1 MVFLED
7 IVKYAVEYALRQGV
21 TFVEVRFENNVE
33 NNILLRNGTVDGIA
47 LTSTKGIGV
56 RVLVDG
62 ALGFSSTNIL
72 NKENIRKTIR
82 DAIKLAR
89 ASAMTRKQPVKF
101 SEEKTVKTT
110 WNTPWNVSF
119 TNISIEEKINLLQE
133 IDKAIVSKEG
143 EIKFP
148 TRFISYSDKITAKYY
163 VNSEGTEIRS
173 EVPRIGIFYVI
184 SAFEPSR
191 GVVQRTN
198 QLGSSGGWESIK
210 NWNVVGKV
218 EEESLILKRILLES
232 KPLKKQHMDVILGS
246 EVVGLICHES
256 SGHPSEADRI
266 LGREGAQAGE
276 SYISL
281 DKIGTR
287 IGSEYVTI
295 IEDPTLPGSYGFY
308 LYDDEGVQARRRYLI
323 KEGIINELLTNRET
337 AAILGTKSNGS
348 ARAMDYN
355 YEPIIRMSNTFFQPG
370 DYSFEELIEDVKFGI
385 YVKNFMEWNI
395 DDRRW
400 NQRYVGLEAY
410 IIENGEIKGLARNPV
425 IEVTTQGLFSS
436 VDAVGKELNFD
447 AATCGKGDPMQG
459 VPVWTGGPD
468 IRVRDLLVGVR
479 E

>member
-1 MVFLED
+1 M
-7 IVKYAVEYALRQGV
+7 KYAVEYAVQHGA
-21 TFVEVRFENNVE
+21 TFAEVRFENNVE
-33 NNILLRNGTVDGIA
+33 NNILLRNGIVEGIA
-47 LTSTKGIGV
+47 LSSTKGIGI

-62 ALGFSSTNIL
+62 ALGFSSTNML
-72 NKENIRKTIR
+72 NTENIRRTIR
-82 DAIKLAR
+82 DAIKLAK
-89 ASAMTRKQPVKF
+89 ASAITRKQPIKF
-101 SEEKTVKTT
+101 SEEKTVKTV
-110 WNTPWNVSF
+110 WNAPWKINFADVSV
-119 TNISIEEKINLLQE
+119 EEKINLLQE
-133 IDKAIVSKEG
+133 MDRAIVSKEG
-143 EIKFP
+143 DVKFP
-148 TRFISYSDKITAKYY
+148 SRFISYSDKITTKYY
-163 VNSEGTEIRS
+163 ANSEGTEIRS
-173 EVPRIGIFYVI
+173 EVPRVNMFYVI
-184 SAFEPSR
+184 SAFESSK

-198 QLGSSGGWESIK
+198 QFGSSGGWEQIK
-210 NWNVVGKV
+210 KWNAIEKID
-218 EEESLILKRILLES
+218 EESLTLKRILLES
-232 KPLKKQHMDVILGS
+232 KAINKQHMDVILGS

-276 SYISL
+276 SYLTL
-281 DKIGTR
+281 DKIGTQ
-287 IGSEYVTI
+287 IGSKHVTI
-295 IEDPTLPGSYGFY
+295 IEDPTLPESYGFY
-308 LYDDEGVQARRRYLI
+308 LYDDEGVQARKRYLV

-370 DYSFEELIEDVKFGI
+370 DYSFEELVEDVKLGI

-400 NQRYVGLEAY
+400 HQRYVGLEAY
-410 IIENGEIKGLARNPV
+410 LIENGEIKGFVKNPV

-436 VDAVGKELNFD
+436 VDAVGKKLNFS